1 MVPIVNHPD
10 YVAQIGDDHRF
21 PINKFGALFQL
32 LQQDK
37 IIKTDNLF
45 IPEPVS
51 HADLLRVH
59 KAEYIEKIDNYLYL
73 KKKNANLDSRW
84 CQVSNAG
91 RIWQPAALY

>member
-37 IIKTDNLF
+37 IIT
-45 IPEPVS
+45 
-51 HADLLRVH
+51 
-59 KAEYIEKIDNYLYL
+59 AESIKPIRL
-73 KKKNANLDSRW
+73 S
-84 CQVSNAG
+84 
-91 RIWQPAALY
+91 III

>member
-1 MVPIVNHPD
+1 MQCMVPIVNHPD

-45 IPEPVS
+45 IP
-51 HADLLRVH
+51 
-59 KAEYIEKIDNYLYL
+59 
-73 KKKNANLDSRW
+73 
-84 CQVSNAG
+84 
-91 RIWQPAALY
+91 